1 MSVNHYLTQEMLC
14 QGGVWREGQ
23 LKLKEP
29 DLGGLMLRVLVTVTP
44 TFSLHA
50 HSPTP
55 RKTTPAN

>member
-1 MSVNHYLTQEMLC
+1 MLC